1 MSDIFCS
8 PPQYRSALCRHSGGE
23 SLDVH
28 AAERPSL
35 LPVGPM
41 DDWALEEMR
50 RSVAETLAARLRTFT
65 RLGTA
70 NAQDFYIAPCML
82 QTTSTSSLPACRH
95 PSHGRTNKTSCPSP
109 CRGSTFL
116 YPCCLSTYQRCL
128 CSWSTLYSC
137 ATYNSTPYR
146 NWCLL
151 ATKMFLDS
159 LTPTIV
165 PTEAT
170 TLLVSFISSS
180 HASSQPD
187 TCAPPNSLP

>member
-1 MSDIFCS
+1 MFII
-8 PPQYRSALCRHSGGE
+8 PR
-23 SLDVH
+23 
-28 AAERPSL
+28 
-35 LPVGPM
+35 LPKTQEEEYKVYP
-41 DDWALEEMR
+41 WALSLCFLVHHKR
-50 RSVAETLAARLRTFT
+50 AIAP
-65 RLGTA
+65 
-70 NAQDFYIAPCML
+70 DFYPVPCMH
-82 QTTSTSSLPACRH
+82 QTTSTSWHRACRH

-109 CRGSTFL
+109 CHESTFL
-116 YPCCLSTYQRCL
+116 FPCCLSTYQGCL

-137 ATYNSTPYR
+137 ATYNSTSYR

-170 TLLVSFISSS
+170 TLLVSFISSPR
-180 HASSQPD
+180 ASSQHY

>member
-1 MSDIFCS
+1 M
-8 PPQYRSALCRHSGGE
+8 
-23 SLDVH
+23 
-28 AAERPSL
+28 
-35 LPVGPM
+35 
-41 DDWALEEMR
+41 WAISR
-50 RSVAETLAARLRTFT
+50 RDPRARLRTAARLRAFT

-82 QTTSTSSLPACRH
+82 QTRSTSWQRASRH
-95 PSHGRTNKTSCPSP
+95 PGLDRTSKTSCPSP
-109 CRGSTFL
+109 GRGSTFL
-116 YPCCLSTYQRCL
+116 YPCCLSTYQGCL

-170 TLLVSFISSS
+170 TLLVSFISSPR
-180 HASSQPD
+180 ASSLPY
-187 TCAPPNSLP
+187 TCAPPSSLP